1 MFNGMAPESQAEMKH
16 HHYCVETALQKGFS
30 PAKVAQGENEYLREM
45 VRISDKKHA
54 VQNQSG
60 NKVAL
65 LKEYRE
71 VSCRSGMQTTQA

>member
-1 MFNGMAPESQAEMKH
+1 MAPESQAEMKH

-65 LKEYRE
+65 LKDYRE
-71 VSCRSGMQTTQA
+71 FSCRSGMQTTQA

>member
-1 MFNGMAPESQAEMKH
+1 MAPESQAEMKH

-71 VSCRSGMQTTQA
+71 FSCRSGMQTTQA